1 MLKVSSCF
9 AVQAKAGEGSRMEAA
24 HNVELMRLLD
34 FYGAML
40 TDRQHEMLR
49 LRLEEDLS
57 LSEIAEGFSV
67 SRQAVNDALRK
78 AEKTLT
84 ETEQKL
90 RLVEKYRA
98 LHRMAGQAARA
109 LDGGD
114 AAGARRILEKMLK
127 EGV

>member
-1 MLKVSSCF
+1 MP
-9 AVQAKAGEGSRMEAA
+9 
-24 HNVELMRLLD
+24 
-34 FYGAML
+34 
-40 TDRQHEMLR
+40 
-49 LRLEEDLS
+49 
-57 LSEIAEGFSV
+57 
-67 SRQAVNDALRK
+67 
-78 AEKTLT
+78 LT
-84 ETEQKL
+84 EMEQKL

>member
-57 LSEIAEGFSV
+57 LSEIAEGFGV
-67 SRQAVNDALRK
+67 SRQ

-84 ETEQKL
+84 EMEQKL

>member
-49 LRLEEDLS
+49 LRLE
-57 LSEIAEGFSV
+57 
-67 SRQAVNDALRK
+67 

-84 ETEQKL
+84 EMEQKL

>member
-34 FYGAML
+34 FYSAML

-57 LSEIAEGFSV
+57 LSEIAEGFGV

-84 ETEQKL
+84 EMEQKL

-98 LHRMAGQAARA
+98 LQGITDSGSDR
-109 LDGGD
+109 LSGG
-114 AAGARRILEKMLK
+114 K
-127 EGV
+127 

>member
-1 MLKVSSCF
+1 
-9 AVQAKAGEGSRMEAA
+9 MEAA
-24 HNVELMRLLD
+24 HSVELMRLLD

-57 LSEIAEGFSV
+57 LSEIAEGFGV

-84 ETEQKL
+84 EMEQKL
-90 RLVEKYRA
+90 RLVWKNTGRCTAWPGRRPVRWTAE
-98 LHRMAGQAARA
+98 MPP
-109 LDGGD
+109 
-114 AAGARRILEKMLK
+114 GARSRLK
-127 EGV
+127 RC

>member
-1 MLKVSSCF
+1 
-9 AVQAKAGEGSRMEAA
+9 
-24 HNVELMRLLD
+24 
-34 FYGAML
+34 ML

-57 LSEIAEGFSV
+57 LSEIAEGFGV

-84 ETEQKL
+84 EMEQKL

>member
-1 MLKVSSCF
+1 MKCCACVW
-9 AVQAKAGEGSRMEAA
+9 R
-24 HNVELMRLLD
+24 N
-34 FYGAML
+34 
-40 TDRQHEMLR
+40 
-49 LRLEEDLS
+49 DLS
-57 LSEIAEGFSV
+57 LSEIAEGFGV

-84 ETEQKL
+84 EMEQKL

-109 LDGGD
+109 PDGGD

>member
-57 LSEIAEGFSV
+57 LSEIAEGFGV

-84 ETEQKL
+84 EMEQKL

-114 AAGARRILEKMLK
+114 AAGAR
-127 EGV
+127 

>member
-1 MLKVSSCF
+1 MFKVSSCF

-57 LSEIAEGFSV
+57 LSEIAEGFGV

-84 ETEQKL
+84 EMEQKL
-90 RLVEKYRA
+90 RLVENTGRCTA
-98 LHRMAGQAARA
+98 WPGRRPVR

>member
-49 LRLEEDLS
+49 LR
-57 LSEIAEGFSV
+57 
-67 SRQAVNDALRK
+67 QAVNDALRK

-84 ETEQKL
+84 EMEQKL